1 MTNAAAAAALDR
13 IESDEA
19 FATRLREAGNPEAD
33 LAILQGEGFDVT
45 QQDMRDAV
53 LDRYGDQLTP
63 EQLDALAAGL
73 DPVAEG
79 AIVGATTSVVVTAA
93 ALAAVV

>member
-1 MTNAAAAAALDR
+1 MTKAAAAAALDR
-13 IESDEA
+13 IETDEA
-19 FATRLREAGNPEAD
+19 FATRLKDGGNPEAD

-53 LDRYGDQLTP
+53 LDRYGEELTP
-63 EQLDALAAGL
+63 EQLEALTAGL
-73 DPVAEG
+73 DPVVEG
-79 AIVGATTSVVVTAA
+79 AIVGASTTVVVTAA